1 MAFNGRNPNGQRK
14 SFFMRLKTGIS
25 NIPDIYHKH
34 QETAR
39 FEAAKQLA
47 KHNESLK
54 LEEVRVANELK
65 LAQED
70 VAHER
75 NIEASKAKI
84 EEANQQKKELAQL
97 RFEHSTAGKALA
109 SFERGASKVGS
120 GIKTGAQ
127 KAGSGLYTAAAF
139 VQPYAKKALGVG
151 QRAEGGRRR
160 RRKVSRTISFAPS
173 GTVVRARVK
182 RLVKK
187 KRRGGG
193 SSGFGDIVGTL
204 G

>member
-1 MAFNGRNPNGQRK
+1 M
-14 SFFMRLKTGIS
+14 
-25 NIPDIYHKH
+25 
-34 QETAR
+34 
-39 FEAAKQLA
+39 
-47 KHNESLK
+47 
-54 LEEVRVANELK
+54 RVANELK

-84 EEANQQKKELAQL
+84 EEANQQKKELAKL

-127 KAGSGLYTAAAF
+127 KAGAGIYTAAAF

-182 RLVKK
+182 KAVKK

-193 SSGFGDIVGTL
+193 ASGFGDIVGTL